1 MNNFSNSTNNLEQY
15 TFDNKVN
22 EEIDVVLDRE
32 VLGQLGYYLYVRKID
47 FTIIKIT
54 KNGEII
60 NSLSIPSTY
69 YYKGVKYKITKID
82 NELFKNCEAI
92 EEIRIPKSVTK
103 IGSRAFEFC
112 KNLHKVIIPKSV
124 IEIEDYAFLGCESL
138 SEVQLKENVKLGKDV
153 FEERCKII
161 NHSFSKQKSSKELE
175 KEMEKEMEEEAIL
188 DQPISVKIVIT
199 ILYLLCFVP
208 FFSIIFSTKQQ
219 LQWWQYLSMGCI
231 GLFYIAVAGTFS
243 FFSLKDLWKNKN
255 ELNKELLKELGF
267 TDNITSIEIP
277 KYYNGQNH
285 IYKITSI
292 GKNAFS
298 DFTSLDNIIIPNVII
313 KIGDNAFSNCTSLTE
328 LIIPHGVIEIGN
340 NICAGCSKLKKIII
354 PDSVMRIKNYSVV
367 RNKNF
372 SFYKLENLKYL
383 SIPKHLKDSFDNTI
397 LNKIDKVVYREFG
410 EVYLEDYKKKES
422 TNTIPKTTK
431 IEPSISKKMLTISGD
446 LIITRKV
453 QLNKKAYA
461 KGIVNLKKEN
471 VENIKKEIQKKYL
484 SNSEYIDFPI
494 NNKII
499 NTLFTSIFICLPF
512 IVLREICLNKIDFH
526 NFNFILYCIALLS
539 VIIGCSF
546 YYFYEFINKNEL
558 NDDTLKLLGY
568 KNKFNIDSIKIPV
581 IYYPK
586 TKFNYKNK
594 KYIITSIKDGLFKN
608 CKNLKKVKIPD
619 SISKIGAEA
628 FSGCTE
634 INNIKVPDSITEVG
648 NNAFKNVQ
656 NVIYN
661 GTDPNAPWGAK
672 ALNGMIL

>member
-1 MNNFSNSTNNLEQY
+1 MSNFSNSTNNLEQY

-103 IGSRAFEFC
+103 IGSRAFAFC

-124 IEIEDYAFLGCESL
+124 IEIEDYAFLGCENL
-138 SEVQLKENVKLGKDV
+138 NEIELNKNVKLGENV

-161 NHSFSKQKSSKELE
+161 NPSFSKQKSSKELE
-175 KEMEKEMEEEAIL
+175 KEMEEEAIL
-188 DQPISVKIVIT
+188 DHPIYAKITIT
-199 ILYLLCFVP
+199 ILQLLCFIG
-208 FFSIIFSTKQQ
+208 FFFIIFSPNKQQ
-219 LQWWQYLSMGCI
+219 LQSWQYFSLGCLT
-231 GLFYIAVAGTFS
+231 LFYITFVGIFS
-243 FFSLKDLWKNKN
+243 FFSLNDLWKNKN

-267 TDNITSIEIP
+267 VDNITSIEIP
-277 KYYNGQNH
+277 KYYNGKDH

-292 GKNAFS
+292 GDNAFNN
-298 DFTSLDNIIIPNVII
+298 FTSLDNIIIPPNVII

-328 LIIPHGVIEIGN
+328 LIIPYGVIEIGN
-340 NICAGCSKLKKIII
+340 NICSGCSNLKKIII
-354 PDSVMRIKNYSVV
+354 PDSVMKI
-367 RNKNF
+367 KNF
-372 SFYKLENLKYL
+372 SFFKLENLQYL

-422 TNTIPKTTK
+422 TNKIQKTTK
-431 IEPSISKKMLTISGD
+431 KEPSISKKMLTISGD
-446 LIITRKV
+446 LLITKKV
-453 QLNKKAYA
+453 QLDKSVYA
-461 KGIVNLKKEN
+461 KGVVNLKKEN
-471 VENIKKEIQKKYL
+471 IENIKKEIQKKYL
-484 SNSEYIDFPI
+484 SNSEYIDSPI
-494 NNKII
+494 KNKII
-499 NTLFTSIFICLPF
+499 NALLISICMAQPF

-526 NFNFILYCIALLS
+526 NFKFILYCIALLS

-568 KNKFNIDSIKIPV
+568 KNKFNIDSIKIPE

-586 TKFNYKNK
+586 TKFNYENK

-634 INNIKVPDSITEVG
+634 INNIKIPDSITEVG
-648 NNAFKNVQ
+648 NNAFKDVQ